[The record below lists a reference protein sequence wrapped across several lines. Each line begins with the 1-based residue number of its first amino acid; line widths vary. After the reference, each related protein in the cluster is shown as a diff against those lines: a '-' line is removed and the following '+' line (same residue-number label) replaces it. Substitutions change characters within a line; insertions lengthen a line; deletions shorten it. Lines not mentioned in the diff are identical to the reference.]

1 MASNNTKLDCL
12 IKLQEKISEK
22 LDQEKQKEIIPE
34 KLGKDTLE
42 LNKAKTGLEELNAQL
57 DAAIESE
64 KSISIQYDDA
74 FAKTQECQKRFEFA
88 SSQREFE
95 ALQKEHKDAE
105 DNFNQLRKLKKAKKD
120 EIESISKRVAEMT
133 EHVNA
138 LQSQYDKESMEVDG
152 KIEEINNRIQVIDE
166 EITTIKGDYVSDESF
181 NKLYNIAKKKGGVG
195 LVPVYGQV
203 CMGCNTVLP
212 MQFVIDLRIKQ
223 HNDEIDTWPYC
234 SRMIYY
240 MEGLPAEEEKN
251 YLFDDFDATR
261 ITSKNNDNIDND
273 DYSDGDN
280 DDVLESD
287 DSSFDDVI

>member
-88 SSQREFE
+88 SSHIEFE

-133 EHVNA
+133 
-138 LQSQYDKESMEVDG
+138 
-152 KIEEINNRIQVIDE
+152 
-166 EITTIKGDYVSDESF
+166 
-181 NKLYNIAKKKGGVG
+181 
-195 LVPVYGQV
+195 
-203 CMGCNTVLP
+203 
-212 MQFVIDLRIKQ
+212 
-223 HNDEIDTWPYC
+223 
-234 SRMIYY
+234 
-240 MEGLPAEEEKN
+240 
-251 YLFDDFDATR
+251 
-261 ITSKNNDNIDND
+261 
-273 DYSDGDN
+273 
-280 DDVLESD
+280 
-287 DSSFDDVI
+287 

>member
-120 EIESISKRVAEMT
+120 DRACK
-133 EHVNA
+133 
-138 LQSQYDKESMEVDG
+138 
-152 KIEEINNRIQVIDE
+152 
-166 EITTIKGDYVSDESF
+166 
-181 NKLYNIAKKKGGVG
+181 
-195 LVPVYGQV
+195 
-203 CMGCNTVLP
+203 
-212 MQFVIDLRIKQ
+212 
-223 HNDEIDTWPYC
+223 
-234 SRMIYY
+234 
-240 MEGLPAEEEKN
+240 
-251 YLFDDFDATR
+251 
-261 ITSKNNDNIDND
+261 
-273 DYSDGDN
+273 YSS
-280 DDVLESD
+280 E
-287 DSSFDDVI
+287 